1 MVKGGGKRHRS
12 TEYESAIH
20 QAVSMK
26 DVLPTPPMLKRMK
39 SAEWGHDQQIQPA
52 SATSTPSSV
61 RSMDTAEV
69 NSYPV
74 VTTPSSVKSMDTSE
88 PVHANAYCAPTPY
101 GPSAVMAPTPNYST
115 PPQPHPHQLL
125 RRTKSEPKHQLEKHA
140 QAHAT
145 QQRPQLRRAPSD
157 PMVDAGT
164 RMWNFDNWECGSR
177 YSFVRPMGQGSY
189 GQVAEAYDTL
199 MNRRVAIKRVI
210 NVFDRA
216 QDCVRLYREIYI
228 LRHLRHANIISL
240 VDVILPPSDLSRF
253 HDLYLVFEFADTDLQ
268 KLFCLPQYLNI
279 RHVQVFLHQLLR
291 GLKYLQHCHVIH
303 RDLKP
308 ANILLNED
316 LSLKI
321 CDFGLARVYESTE
334 DQEQPAQSAYSRDSF
349 NDSTDNQ
356 TPKLMHRQMTR
367 HVVSRFYRAPELIL
381 LQDYGPPVD
390 MWSVGCIFGELLN
403 MQQENCRHYQDR
415 KPIFPGRS
423 CTTLSP
429 TDTTTYTK
437 EMDQLYVIFN
447 TIGTPSDADIDQ
459 RGRFASLLQKIPKK
473 PAMDLRE
480 LYPGAPLEAL
490 DLLQKC
496 LKFNPASR
504 ITVDEALNHPFLAEA
519 RQMLPASAPL
529 DPMPLKMPFDDND
542 ERLSR
547 DEHKARIY
555 AEILNFRAAM
565 AMDTTKSHPDIYPAK
580 HPHTTSFLFM
590 STSAPTQGT
599 SRAVTSLTEEET
611 KENEVVYMR
620 LAPRAHVTFDESA
633 VDNEFL
639 GRKKS
644 NKCCIFHKK
653 REFGESSSESE
664 PDSDDSSS

>member
-1 MVKGGGKRHRS
+1 MVKQGGKRHRS

-20 QAVSMK
+20 QAVSMREM
-26 DVLPTPPMLKRMK
+26 LPTPPMLKRMK
-39 SAEWGHDQQIQPA
+39 SAEWTHEIQPA

-61 RSMDTAEV
+61 RSMDTGEV
-69 NSYPV
+69 QSYPIAS
-74 VTTPSSVKSMDTSE
+74 TPSSVKSMDTSDAM
-88 PVHANAYCAPTPY
+88 HHNAYCAPTPY
-101 GPSAVMAPTPNYST
+101 GPSAVMAPTPTYAT
-115 PPQPHPHQLL
+115 PTQPPHQL

-140 QAHAT
+140 QAHAQAHR
-145 QQRPQLRRAPSD
+145 QQLHRAPSD
-157 PMVDAGT
+157 PTADTAA
-164 RMWNFDNWECGSR
+164 RMWNFENWECGSR
-177 YSFVRPMGQGSY
+177 YAFVRPMGQGSY
-189 GQVAEAYDTL
+189 GQVAEAYDTV

-210 NVFDRA
+210 SVFDRA

-228 LRHLRHANIISL
+228 LRHLRHANVIAL

-253 HDLYLVFEFADTDLQ
+253 NDLYLVFEYADTDLQ

-291 GLKYLQHCHVIH
+291 GLKYLQLCHVIH

-334 DQEQPAQSAYSRDSF
+334 DQEQPAQSASTRDSF
-349 NDSTDNQ
+349 NDAGDGQ
-356 TPKLMHRQMTR
+356 APKLMHRQMTR

-381 LQDYGPPVD
+381 LQDYGHPVD

-429 TDTTTYTK
+429 TDTSTYTK

-447 TIGTPSDADIDQ
+447 TIGTPSDYDIDQ
-459 RGRFASLLQKIPKK
+459 SGRFAPFLRQIPKK

-490 DLLQKC
+490 DLLRQC
-496 LKFNPASR
+496 LMFNPASR
-504 ITVDEALNHPFLAEA
+504 ITVDEALNHPFLREA
-519 RQMLPASAPL
+519 RQMGAAPV

-555 AEILNFRAAM
+555 AEILNFRAVAM
-565 AMDTTKSHPDIYPAK
+565 AMDR
-580 HPHTTSFLFM
+580 PHLNGDT
-590 STSAPTQGT
+590 
-599 SRAVTSLTEEET
+599 R
-611 KENEVVYMR
+611 
-620 LAPRAHVTFDESA
+620 
-633 VDNEFL
+633 
-639 GRKKS
+639 
-644 NKCCIFHKK
+644 
-653 REFGESSSESE
+653 
-664 PDSDDSSS
+664 